1 MRLVALAGG
10 TGAAKLLR
18 GLDTLLERGAMTVV
32 GNTGDDAE
40 VWGLHVSPDLDTVC
54 YTLGGVLD
62 EERGWG
68 LRDESFRTLGEMVRF
83 GEPTWF
89 NLGDRDLATH
99 LHRTRLLA
107 EGRSL
112 SEVTAKLAADLG
124 VRHAVLPMSDQPV
137 RTRVLG
143 PDGWLGFQEY
153 FVREKTQV
161 EVRAVE
167 YTGAPEARPAP
178 GLVEAI
184 GAADAVLVCPSNPVT
199 SVGPI
204 AGLCALARHPHHRRR
219 GRCPRPVH
227 RSRRRAPGRGAH
239 AHDRTCRGDA
249 AGPPDS
255 GDARMSTLVAV
266 PVKDLVNA
274 KQRLIPLLSAA
285 ERHDLASAM
294 LEDVLETL
302 ARARLGPVLV
312 VTRDREVESLALKH
326 GAELLREDVNR
337 GHTEAVAHAQR
348 EAAARGVK
356 RFLTIPGDVP
366 CATPGELAALD
377 ASVVDGPAIAFV
389 PSLSGYGTNAVL
401 LAPPDSMALKFGEPS
416 FQNHVVAARAAGLK
430 PVVLRMPGLGL
441 DIDEPEDL
449 TLLLGRGPSTRSA
462 ALLRRLAVPIRL
474 ASRLETP

>member
-18 GLDTLLERGAMTVV
+18 GLDALLERGAMTVV

-40 VWGLHVSPDLDTVC
+40 IWGLHVSPDLDTVC
-54 YTLGGVLD
+54 YTLGGLLD

-153 FVREKTQV
+153 FVREKSQV

-167 YTGAPEARPAP
+167 YAGAPEARPAP
-178 GLVEAI
+178 GLLEAI

-204 AGLCALARHPHHRRR
+204 LAVPGIVEALHGTRAPVLAISPIVGGRAVSGPAGRLMAARGLPVSALGIAQGYAPWLDILIIDDEDAALAPSIEAA
-219 GRCPRPVH
+219 GARPVV
-227 RSRRRAPGRGAH
+227 A
-239 AHDRTCRGDA
+239 
-249 AGPPDS
+249 
-255 GDARMSTLVAV
+255 STLMTGRVEEM
-266 PVKDLVNA
+266 
-274 KQRLIPLLSAA
+274 RLARRI
-285 ERHDLASAM
+285 
-294 LEDVLETL
+294 LETL
-302 ARARLGPVLV
+302 A
-312 VTRDREVESLALKH
+312 
-326 GAELLREDVNR
+326 
-337 GHTEAVAHAQR
+337 
-348 EAAARGVK
+348 
-356 RFLTIPGDVP
+356 
-366 CATPGELAALD
+366 
-377 ASVVDGPAIAFV
+377 
-389 PSLSGYGTNAVL
+389 
-401 LAPPDSMALKFGEPS
+401 
-416 FQNHVVAARAAGLK
+416 
-430 PVVLRMPGLGL
+430 
-441 DIDEPEDL
+441 
-449 TLLLGRGPSTRSA
+449 
-462 ALLRRLAVPIRL
+462 
-474 ASRLETP
+474 